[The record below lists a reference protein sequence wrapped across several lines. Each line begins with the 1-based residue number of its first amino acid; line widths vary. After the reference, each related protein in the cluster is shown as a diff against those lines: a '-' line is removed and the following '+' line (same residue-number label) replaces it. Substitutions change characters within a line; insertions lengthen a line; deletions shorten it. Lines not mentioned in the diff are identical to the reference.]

1 MMYLKNTIS
10 IILFLAFTA
19 TSAMAVRVETLASVK
34 GMRPLRVSG
43 QGLVTGLNGTGD
55 KSDAAKK
62 LLARYLDKNGI
73 NVSSEDVESG
83 SVALV
88 NVTAE
93 IPASVRTGVVIPL
106 RISSINNAQSLENG
120 ILLRTNLRAIPGG
133 PVFVVGTGRVMIGG
147 DGAANQFSTTAT
159 VPAGRNSGGQIVRAN
174 DTHFVSDRNTFELI
188 LARPSFSN
196 AYSIAQA
203 INSTG
208 ETNPYLEEIIENSS
222 GLAAFDIQVKGTAQA
237 LDAGTVIVQI
247 PPKKLN
253 QKVKYI
259 MSVLKNVNVSV
270 DVPPRVVIDRA
281 TNNVTITG
289 EVRVSRAAIIQG
301 NLSVMIEDPAN
312 AIPRFVKQNPE
323 RRPVVEMSESI
334 GQAEHLQT
342 LINTLNAMQVTP
354 RDVAN
359 ILQKLYAAGALHAE
373 LIIE

>member
-1 MMYLKNTIS
+1 MKLTKAIAAVTI
-10 IILFLAFTA
+10 LLLTTGMAR
-19 TSAMAVRVETLASVK
+19 AVRVETMASVK

-55 KSDAAKK
+55 KSEGAKK
-62 LLARYLDKNGI
+62 LIARFLDKNGI
-73 NVSSEDVESG
+73 NASAEDIESG

-88 NVTAE
+88 NVTTE
-93 IPASVRTGVVIPL
+93 IPASSRTGIVLPL
-106 RISSINNAQSLENG
+106 RVSALNNAQDLENG
-120 ILLRTNLRAIPGG
+120 ILLTTNLRAVPGG
-133 PVFVVGTGRVMIGG
+133 PVYVVGSGRILIGG
-147 DGAANQFSTTAT
+147 EDQNSKFPTTANI
-159 VPAGRNSGGQIVRAN
+159 PSGQNSGGQVVRA
-174 DTHFVSDRNTFELI
+174 HEAQFISDKNTFELV
-188 LARPSFSN
+188 LNRPSFSN

-208 ETNPYLEEIIENSS
+208 ETNPYLEQIIENSS
-222 GLAAFDIQVKGTAQA
+222 GLDVFDIQVKGTAQA

-247 PPKKLN
+247 PPQKLD

-270 DVPPRVVIDRA
+270 DVPPRVVIDRT

-301 NLSVMIEDPAN
+301 NLSVMVEDPPAGT
-312 AIPRFVKQNPE
+312 PRFVKQNPQ
-323 RRPVVEMSESI
+323 RRPVVEMSESL

-359 ILQKLYAAGALHAE
+359 ILQKLHSAGALHAE
-373 LIIE
+373 LIVK